1 MKVLAAITIF
11 LLVSSCKNSQTKD
24 YQEIFSERKHLE
36 SKVEAFI
43 FLSNYHHQLH
53 VMIGEE
59 EGDIETAYHQFSK
72 AANELNS
79 VELIPVNN
87 ALSRVQNLS
96 TDSEDVKRLDYI
108 VDYYQSGLSLQIEAI
123 LRGYGYLTT
132 FPIDRSVMIYDSLVN
147 MGNTYE

>member
-1 MKVLAAITIF
+1 MKFLAAIIIF
-11 LLVSSCKNSQTKD
+11 LLLSSCKNSQTKVN
-24 YQEIFSERKHLE
+24 QEIFNERKYLE

-53 VMIGEE
+53 IMIGEE

-79 VELIPVNN
+79 VELIPVNK

-96 TDSEDVKRLDYI
+96 TDSEDVKRLDYL

-132 FPIDRSVMIYDSLVN
+132 FPMERSVMIYDSLVN
-147 MGNTYE
+147 NGNIYE

>member
-1 MKVLAAITIF
+1 MKFLAAIIIF
-11 LLVSSCKNSQTKD
+11 LLLSSCKNSQTKVN
-24 YQEIFSERKHLE
+24 QEIFNERKYLE

-79 VELIPVNN
+79 VELIPVNK

-96 TDSEDVKRLDYI
+96 TDSEDVKRLDYL

-132 FPIDRSVMIYDSLVN
+132 FPMERSVMIYDSLVN
-147 MGNTYE
+147 NGNIYE

>member
-1 MKVLAAITIF
+1 MKFLAAIIIF
-11 LLVSSCKNSQTKD
+11 LLLSSCKNGQTKV
-24 YQEIFSERKHLE
+24 YQEIFNERKHLE

-79 VELIPVNN
+79 VELIPVNK

-96 TDSEDVKRLDYI
+96 TDSEDVKRLDYL

-132 FPIDRSVMIYDSLVN
+132 FPMERSVMIYDSLVN
-147 MGNTYE
+147 NGNIYE

>member
-11 LLVSSCKNSQTKD
+11 LLVSSCKNSRTKD
-24 YQEIFSERKHLE
+24 YQEIFNERKHLE

-53 VMIGEE
+53 IMIGEE

-79 VELIPVNN
+79 VELIPVNK

-96 TDSEDVKRLDYI
+96 TDSEDVKRLDYL

>member
-1 MKVLAAITIF
+1 MKFLAAIIIF
-11 LLVSSCKNSQTKD
+11 LLLSSCKNSQTKVN
-24 YQEIFSERKHLE
+24 QEIFNERKYLE

-53 VMIGEE
+53 IMIGEE
-59 EGDIETAYHQFSK
+59 EGDIETAYHQFLK

-79 VELIPVNN
+79 VELIPVNK
-87 ALSRVQNLS
+87 ALSRVQNLY
-96 TDSEDVKRLDYI
+96 TDSDDVKRLDYL

-132 FPIDRSVMIYDSLVN
+132 FPMERSVMIYDSLVN